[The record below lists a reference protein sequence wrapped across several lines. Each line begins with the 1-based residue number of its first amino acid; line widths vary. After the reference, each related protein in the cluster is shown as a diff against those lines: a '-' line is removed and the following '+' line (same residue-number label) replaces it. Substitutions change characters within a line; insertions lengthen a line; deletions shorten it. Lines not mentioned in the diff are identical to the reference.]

1 MVTDAKLMK
10 QFNFNAVRTSH
21 YPNCQHWYELCDAL
35 GLWVVDEAN
44 LETHGFMFAG
54 DEGTLAKKASWRHA
68 FMEQLC
74 RMVRHDKNHAC
85 ILAWS
90 LGNECGYEPTH
101 EAMADW
107 CRANEP
113 TRSCST
119 SREAARRALT
129 SSAQCTRHGPC

>member
-1 MVTDAKLMK
+1 M
-10 QFNFNAVRTSH
+10 
-21 YPNCQHWYELCDAL
+21 
-35 GLWVVDEAN
+35 VDEAN
-44 LETHGFMFAG
+44 LETHGFTFAG
-54 DEGTLAKKASWRHA
+54 HEGTLAKKASWRHA

-107 CRANEP
+107 CRP
-113 TRSCST
+113 TSQLVRAV
-119 SREAARRALT
+119 RVVRRRAV
-129 SSAQCTRHGPC
+129 H